1 MKKVMFVC
9 TGNTC
14 RSPMAEYF
22 LKDFIKKAEI
32 TDIKVTSAGLKAE
45 EGSVVCKKA
54 TTALKAYGIVVRR
67 FKPKRTTTELCA
79 KQNAIICMT
88 QNQKKYFVGFN
99 NVYTV
104 DELTGVGEIL
114 DPYGQSQQVYDDCA
128 KQLKVACEK
137 IFKLL
142 IKE

>member
-22 LKDFIKKAEI
+22 LKDLIKKAEI
-32 TDIKVTSAGLKAE
+32 SDIKVTSAGLKAE
-45 EGSVVCKKA
+45 ENSAISKNA
-54 TTALKAYGIVVRR
+54 TTALKKYGITVRR
-67 FKPKRTTTELCA
+67 FKPKRTTAELCS

-99 NVYTV
+99 SVYTV
-104 DELTGVGEIL
+104 DELTGVGEIT
-114 DPYGQSQQVYDDCA
+114 DPYGGDQTVYDECA

-137 IFKLL
+137 IFNLL
-142 IKE
+142 TKE